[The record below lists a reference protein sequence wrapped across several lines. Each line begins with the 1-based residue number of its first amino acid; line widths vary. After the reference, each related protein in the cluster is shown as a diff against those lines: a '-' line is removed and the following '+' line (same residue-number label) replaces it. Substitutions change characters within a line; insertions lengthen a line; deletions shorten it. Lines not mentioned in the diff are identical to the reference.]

1 MLLFLIS
8 FIDICL
14 MSNKMLTV
22 NYIFCWTLRNEY
34 THVVVVKLLSFVQLL
49 QLHGLQ
55 HTRLPCP
62 SVSPGVCLNSCPLS
76 QWGHPTT
83 ASSVIPSSSCPQ
95 SLPALGFFFPMI
107 YLFLSGGQ
115 STGAS
120 ASASVLPMKYSEL
133 ISFWIDWFDILT
145 VHVTLKSLLQPPQ
158 YKSIN
163 SLAFSLFMVQLSHM
177 YMTTGK
183 NHSFDY
189 MDLGW

>member
-76 QWGHPTT
+76 QWCHPIT
-83 ASSVIPSSSCPQ
+83 SSSLPPFPPAFNLSQHQGHFQWVGTLHQVANVLELQFQHQ
-95 SLPALGFFFPMI
+95 SFQWIFRVDFLLGSTRFI
-107 YLFLSGGQ
+107 SLQ
-115 STGAS
+115 S
-120 ASASVLPMKYSEL
+120 
-133 ISFWIDWFDILT
+133 
-145 VHVTLKSLLQPPQ
+145 
-158 YKSIN
+158 
-163 SLAFSLFMVQLSHM
+163 
-177 YMTTGK
+177 
-183 NHSFDY
+183 
-189 MDLGW
+189 

>member
-83 ASSVIPSSSCPQ
+83 ASSVIPSSSRLQ
-95 SLPALGFFFPMI
+95 SFPASGSVPMSQFFT
-107 YLFLSGGQ
+107 SGGQ
-115 STGAS
+115 NIGAS
-120 ASASVLPMKYSEL
+120 ASASVLPMN
-133 ISFWIDWFDILT
+133 IQDWFLLVLIWSDWFGLLA
-145 VHVTLKSLLQPPQ
+145 VQGTLKSLLQHHSS
-158 YKSIN
+158 KASILQR
-163 SLAFSLFMVQLSHM
+163 STFFIV
-177 YMTTGK
+177 
-183 NHSFDY
+183 
-189 MDLGW
+189 

>member
-1 MLLFLIS
+1 MFLFLIS

-22 NYIFCWTLRNEY
+22 KYIFCWTLRNEY
-34 THVVVVKLLSFVQLL
+34 THVAVVKLLSFVQLL

-76 QWGHPTT
+76 QWCHPTT

-95 SLPALGFFFPMI
+95 SLPASGFFPNDLAPLIRWPKYWSFSFSI
-107 YLFLSGGQ
+107 SSSNEIFRVDFL
-115 STGAS
+115 
-120 ASASVLPMKYSEL
+120 L
-133 ISFWIDWFDILT
+133 DWLVWYPCCPRD
-145 VHVTLKSLLQPPQ
+145 SPESSPAPQ

-163 SLAFSLFMVQLSHM
+163 SLAFSLLYGPTLTYVHD
-177 YMTTGK
+177 YWK